1 METNIAL
8 PSYNHFANDHAL
20 LFQRDA
26 ELGRP
31 QKRALTFFLTFSANG
46 NS

>member
-1 METNIAL
+1 METRIAL
-8 PSYNHFANDHAL
+8 PSYNRFANDHAF
-20 LFQRDA
+20 LFQRDV

-31 QKRALTFFLTFSANG
+31 EKRALTSCLTFSADG